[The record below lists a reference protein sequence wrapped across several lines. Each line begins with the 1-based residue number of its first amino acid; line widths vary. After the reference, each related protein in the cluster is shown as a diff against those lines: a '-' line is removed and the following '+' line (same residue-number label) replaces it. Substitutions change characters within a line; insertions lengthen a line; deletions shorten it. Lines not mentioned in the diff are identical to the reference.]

1 MKLYIVVST
10 KEKVQWH
17 NLHGIVDY
25 LDIGINGYSVISIK
39 AFTKK
44 KYAKKFMQEKKMEKH
59 LYIKAVEVL

>member
-17 NLHGIVDY
+17 HLHGIADY
-25 LDIGINGYSVISIK
+25 EDFEGGYLVKSIK

-44 KYAKKFMQEKKMEKH
+44 KYAKEWIRQIQTGDYYH
-59 LYIKAVEVL
+59 IRAVEVL